1 VTTSVTTSAAGQAVC
16 PVCGLGFTR
25 VRRQA
30 YCSPGCRQSAWR
42 TRQTH
47 QATTTA
53 SAVTVPARRFRRDV
67 TVYTCTECEQRYLGQ
82 QWCPDCQRPCTRD
95 GLGGHCPHC
104 EEPVTIDELLN
115 PHDDRSLPSKI
126 R

>member
-1 VTTSVTTSAAGQAVC
+1 MTTSVTTSAAGQAVC
-16 PVCGLGFTR
+16 LVCGLGFTR

-82 QWCPDCQRPCTRD
+82 QWCPEWRGTGSPDRAPTEI
-95 GLGGHCPHC
+95 LGGNQ
-104 EEPVTIDELLN
+104 EEIRWLE
-115 PHDDRSLPSKI
+115 HGRSSHPNTGM
-126 R
+126 RR